1 MTNGGPNNASIS
13 IMQLVF
19 KYAFEKF
26 DYPKAAAV
34 SVMISVSL
42 VILTVVYNKINKSED
57 A

>member
-19 KYAFEKF
+19 KFAFEKF

-34 SVMISVSL
+34 SVIISIFL
-42 VILTVVYNKINKSED
+42 ITLTAIYNKFNKPKD
-57 A
+57 I